1 MRPFQETFFIQARN
15 SFMYNANAAFD
26 IKLLT
31 SGNQSDIRG
40 VDSFLNPGG
49 GAGSSVRGIICPL
62 WFE

>member
-49 GAGSSVRGIICPL
+49 GELAVVHYQN
-62 WFE
+62 